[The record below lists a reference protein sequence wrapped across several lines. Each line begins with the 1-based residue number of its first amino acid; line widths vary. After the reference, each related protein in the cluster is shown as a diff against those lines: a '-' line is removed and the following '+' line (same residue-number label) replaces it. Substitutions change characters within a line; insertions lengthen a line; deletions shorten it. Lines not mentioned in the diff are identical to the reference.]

1 MQTLTLIGVG
11 LIGGSLALD
20 LKRAG
25 KVAHVYGVDID
36 ADNLGSALERHVIDQ
51 ALSALNQEAANADVV
66 VMATP
71 VAVMPQVMRDLA
83 EKTGKETVI
92 TDVGSTKQLTIQA
105 FHDYLPEHLP
115 RCVAGHPIAGSD
127 RSGARAARFG
137 LFEHKKLIVCPHE
150 QQDATALDTVRN
162 MWMTVGAEVH
172 VMDAAAHDDI
182 FAAVSHMPHLLA
194 YAFMHQIAQSDA
206 RADLLQFAASGFRD
220 FTRIAASHPDIW
232 ADVCLAN
239 RDDLLCHLHDFGQEL
254 KQLKDLL
261 AANDRAG
268 LHDLFAIARAAREE
282 WQDAQS

>member
-51 ALSALNQEAANADVV
+51 ALPVLNQEAANADVV

-115 RCVAGHPIAGSD
+115 RCVAAHPIAGSD

-206 RADLLQFAASGFRD
+206 RADLLRFAASGFRD

-239 RDDLLCHLHDFGQEL
+239 RDDLLRHLHDFGQEL
-254 KQLKDLL
+254 KLLQDLL
-261 AANDRAG
+261 AANDRAA

>member
-51 ALSALNQEAANADVV
+51 ALPALNQEAANADVV

-105 FHDYLPEHLP
+105 FHNYLPEHLP
-115 RCVAGHPIAGSD
+115 HCVAAHPIAGSD

-137 LFEHKKLIVCPHE
+137 LFEHKKLIVCPHN

-239 RDDLLCHLHDFGQEL
+239 RDDLLRHLHDFGQEL
-254 KQLKDLL
+254 KQLQDLL
-261 AANDRAG
+261 AANDRAA
-268 LHDLFAIARAAREE
+268 LHDLFAIARTAREE

>member
-51 ALSALNQEAANADVV
+51 ALPTLNQEAANADVV

-115 RCVAGHPIAGSD
+115 RCVAAHPIAGSD

-239 RDDLLCHLHDFGQEL
+239 RDDLLRHLHDFGQEL
-254 KQLKDLL
+254 KQLQDLL
-261 AANDRAG
+261 AANDRAA